1 MAISILSGMEE
12 TILQGDIEV
21 LRIELQKVKEVAV
34 HDRRNFETAL
44 DTINSLRCQIDYL
57 QGKVEYLEREIT
69 VYADYVRTLTSSINR
84 EYYAQGKD
92 IVC

>member
-1 MAISILSGMEE
+1 MEK

-21 LRIELQKVKEVAV
+21 LHNELQKVKETAA

-44 DTINSLRCQIDYL
+44 DAIESLRCQINYL
-57 QGKVEYLEREIT
+57 QGKVEYLEREIAMH
-69 VYADYVRTLTSSINR
+69 VDCIRSLNSLNA